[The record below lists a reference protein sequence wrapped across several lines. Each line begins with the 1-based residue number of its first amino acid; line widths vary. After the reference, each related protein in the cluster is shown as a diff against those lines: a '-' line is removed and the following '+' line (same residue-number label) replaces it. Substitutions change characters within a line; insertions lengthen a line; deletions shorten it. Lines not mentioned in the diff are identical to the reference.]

1 MENKNRNTKI
11 RRTIKAA
18 FIAAALIMFIGT
30 MVGTNLSDLRD
41 TGATIAN
48 AFAVLFGIMG
58 ASLGATLA
66 RSLVKIPSPSRKL
79 LVIVSISCGAGFVI
93 GTLLSGFILHLAFAL
108 SLIVGIISIIAGIFA
123 YIAAYSATIVICRQH
138 GRQLCPVR
146 YRRNGRGSRSAQIHP
161 ERQDRTQ
168 GSRFLAR
175 TVRPGKSRTGR
186 LR

>member
-93 GTLLSGFILHLAFAL
+93 GTLLSGFILHLAFAIG
-108 SLIVGIISIIAGIFA
+108 LIMGVISIIAGVFA
-123 YIAAYSATIVICRQH
+123 YIAAYSATIVTFAGSMMSSSILFATAET
-138 GRQLCPVR
+138 GPEADL
-146 YRRNGRGSRSAQIHP
+146 RRSIQNDKTGVKEVAFWHALSDLEKA
-161 ERQDRTQ
+161 EREE
-168 GSRFLAR
+168 
-175 TVRPGKSRTGR
+175 
-186 LR
+186 

>member
-123 YIAAYSATIVICRQH
+123 YIAAYSATIVTFA
-138 GRQLCPVR
+138 GSMVGSSVLFATAETGAEADL
-146 YRRNGRGSRSAQIHP
+146 RRSIQKDKTGLKEVAFWHALSDLEKA
-161 ERQDRTQ
+161 ERED
-168 GSRFLAR
+168 
-175 TVRPGKSRTGR
+175 
-186 LR
+186 